1 MRHFH
6 APGRVNLIGDHI
18 DYLGGTVLPM
28 AIDYGTDVWVQPRAD
43 RLIVAQS
50 ENFADLGT
58 ITADGTATAAR
69 DEWDWVNYLVA
80 VSFAMRERGIA
91 VPGVDVHVRG
101 SIPNGAGL
109 SSSAS
114 LELGAAVALDAL
126 AGAGLSTTDLALI
139 GQQAE
144 NEFIGVACGI
154 MDQLAI
160 ASGVAGHALA
170 IDCGTLQVSPVPF
183 PAELAVVV
191 ANTNHRRELATS
203 AYNDRRSSCEQ
214 AQAMLGRPLVGIG
227 QDQMA
232 DALGVLPP
240 DLVPRAR
247 HVITEQ
253 ARVLAFIRALAA
265 EDLAALG
272 ALMRASHESLRVDF
286 EVTGPALDAL
296 AQSAWEAPGC
306 VGARMTGGGFGGCTV
321 NLVVPE
327 QVGEFTAAVSAAYT
341 RSSGLVADFYVVRPA
356 AGAHE
361 VTS

>member
-18 DYLGGTVLPM
+18 DYLGGIVLPM

-183 PAELAVVV
+183 PRDLAVVV
-191 ANTNHRRELATS
+191 ANTNQRRELATS
-203 AYNDRRSSCEQ
+203 AYNDRRSSCER
-214 AQAMLGRPLVGIG
+214 AQTLLGRPLVGIG
-227 QDQMA
+227 EDQLA
-232 DALGVLPP
+232 AALRGLPP

-253 ARVLAFIRALAA
+253 ARVGAFIRALAA
-265 EDLAALG
+265 ADLAALG

-341 RSSGLVADFYVVRPA
+341 RASGLVADFYVVRPA